1 MALCMEISVLNNS
14 IEIMYLHCFKLADF
28 MIKKKKNI
36 KIVMLI
42 RKGFKGFKAFKTA
55 I

>member
-28 MIKKKKNI
+28 MIKKKKHKNSDVD
-36 KIVMLI
+36 KKRL
-42 RKGFKGFKAFKTA
+42 
-55 I
+55 